1 MIVPVQ
7 RVIGSVLLF
16 GLIVLILQSLLSVI
30 LNIDYSELVD
40 HIPIIWK
47 GFTVTVLIVFV
58 SFFSGLIFCIPIS
71 SAVIYFPKQFSFV
84 INFYWLI
91 FRMTPALV
99 QMYIVYFGAG
109 EISDTLQ
116 AAGIWWIFKD
126 PLPCIIF
133 VLILNT
139 SAKQSFLL
147 TNALKTISKTQ
158 WESATALGLTKHV
171 IFFKILLPQAAK
183 IAVKPFGNE
192 FTTLIKTSTIASLFS
207 VKDLMGV
214 GKEIYNE
221 TINLYY
227 YFIFC
232 FIFFIMVDISR
243 LITNKIFNSYH
254 IKYL

>member
-183 IAVKPFGNE
+183 IAVKPFG
-192 FTTLIKTSTIASLFS
+192 
-207 VKDLMGV
+207 KDLMGV